1 MPVVPF
7 SPQLPKPEKPVEFTS
22 AQEPWMLM
30 AAAQMDAQG
39 RLIDSGALKVGAS
52 EVDPNE

>member
-7 SPQLPKPEKPVEFTS
+7 SPVPPKQEKQVEFT
-22 AQEPWMLM
+22 AADEPWMLM

-39 RLIDSGALKVGAS
+39 RLLDSGALKVGAS
-52 EVDPNE
+52 EVNGNG

>member
-7 SPQLPKPEKPVEFTS
+7 SPQPSGDRAPRQLS
-22 AQEPWMLM
+22 AAEEPWMLM

-39 RLIDSGALKVGAS
+39 RLIERDEAAPAEDTTNG
-52 EVDPNE
+52 